1 MIIFTFIQISELKF
15 KKWNLDVFIFKF
27 YSENSTSRKLN
38 FYRYDYFENI
48 ASSRQFFKKH
58 FE

>member
-15 KKWNLDVFIFKF
+15 KKWNLDAFIFKF
-27 YSENSTSRKLN
+27 YSENSTSRTLN
-38 FYRYDYFENI
+38 VYRYNYFEYI